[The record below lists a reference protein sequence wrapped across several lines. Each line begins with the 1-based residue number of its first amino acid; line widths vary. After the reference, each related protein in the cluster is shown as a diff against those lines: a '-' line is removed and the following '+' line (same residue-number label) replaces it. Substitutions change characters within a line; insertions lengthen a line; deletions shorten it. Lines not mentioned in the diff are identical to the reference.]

1 MEGGAIGKR
10 LLCRVSMA
18 TAAVANKS
26 NPIQAEKVHKA
37 SNRSFPPSFPSGLRV
52 LIADG
57 NKKNLLHLEKIVR
70 GCTYV
75 PITTT
80 SINEAIKKLQAK
92 NRNIDVVL
100 IETKLAQVVAKREQ
114 WIRITKTVPVVL
126 MTEKSEKSEVL
137 LAMRCGAVEV
147 IQKPCDTYMIK
158 KIWHHVARMRVKGG
172 NVPKGTDGIP
182 SKSAND
188 TARKLG
194 SEDSSL
200 TDKSTDTNVPE
211 MKLRSIHSIGK
222 DLDSFDTLSADE
234 LRELLPEALSDAGHT
249 KDISCDRYQHSTG
262 NQPVW
267 SSVCTPPMG
276 APSQQQDQHWSQVVT
291 GVPAWGQPVHQ
302 PVVLGH
308 SCIDNMVGFSA
319 NSEEQA
325 ACLAED
331 SQAICIPG
339 TEEEKK
345 ALRAQKGPLGLMLK
359 KSESLLDLVSHSLR

>member
-1 MEGGAIGKR
+1 
-10 LLCRVSMA
+10 MA
-18 TAAVANKS
+18 TATVARKS
-26 NPIQAEKVHKA
+26 NPIQTEQVQKA
-37 SNRSFPPSFPSGLRV
+37 SIKSFPPSFPSGLRV

-70 GCTYV
+70 GCAYV

-114 WIRITKTVPVVL
+114 WIRITKTLPVVL

-158 KIWHHVARMRVKGG
+158 KIWHHVARMRVKSTSGSI
-172 NVPKGTDGIP
+172 GTDGTP
-182 SKSAND
+182 SKVENNSAK
-188 TARKLG
+188 KLI

-200 TDKSTDTNVPE
+200 TDKSADTNVPE

-222 DLDSFDTLSADE
+222 DLDSFDALSAEE
-234 LRELLPEALSDAGHT
+234 LCELLPEAVSDPGHT
-249 KDISCDRYQHSTG
+249 KNLSCDRYQHSAG
-262 NQPVW
+262 SQPVW
-267 SSVCTPPMG
+267 SSMNTQQMG
-276 APSQQQDQHWSQVVT
+276 AVPQQQDQRWIQVVT
-291 GVPAWGQPVHQ
+291 GVPAWGQPV
-302 PVVLGH
+302 PPSVPMGPSYAENVP
-308 SCIDNMVGFSA
+308 GFSA
-319 NSEEQA
+319 NSEDQTSYSGG
-325 ACLAED
+325 D
-331 SQAICIPG
+331 SHVICIPR